1 MDFPEHIRTQ
11 IETLSVDLAASVDTL
26 PRKPGVYLMRDVTSA
41 VIYVG
46 KAVDLRS
53 RVRSYFQPSAWENP
67 KVRAIVSE
75 VADLDFIVTDS
86 ELEALI
92 LEANLIKRHR
102 PRYNVRLKDDKRYPY
117 IKITWADPFP
127 RVLVTRRMEQDG
139 SRYFGPF
146 TSASA
151 VHQTLDLLRK
161 SFPYLTCNRE
171 ITARDAR
178 PCLYYDIRLCLGPC
192 IGAVT
197 QEEYRVMIRGLTR
210 FLEGRSEEVIAGL
223 EARMKVA
230 ADDWDFEQAASLRD
244 QLQAVRCVVERQKI
258 VSSVGTD
265 QDVVAFAREEGD
277 ACVQIFFIRGGKLLG
292 REYFVLEGAQDEDER
307 EVITAFLKQFYEEAA
322 YIPPEVL
329 LPEQIEEA
337 LIIEQ
342 WLKRKRGA
350 KVTLRV
356 PRRGQK
362 RGLVALAAEN
372 AAETLT
378 ALRAQWQADAH
389 KHEQA
394 LAELQEALGL
404 PSPPVRIECYD
415 ISTTQGTEIVG
426 SMVVFVHA
434 VPRKSEYRRFIVRS
448 VQGQDD
454 YASMREV
461 LQRRFR
467 RWQMAA
473 GGSVGDL
480 RPTGGDLRPTQS
492 ASVAEG
498 LLTEASFDRAHGGSV
513 RDLRPTEGDLRP
525 TEGDLRPTVL
535 GSRDIK
541 GWAKLPDLLIV
552 DGGRGQLGVVT
563 EVLKEFDLLARVPVA
578 ALAKQREEI
587 FLPGQGK
594 PILLPPRSQGLF
606 LVQRVR
612 DEAHRFAVTHHRI
625 RRRRAGVASQLD
637 SIPGVGPA
645 RRKALL
651 KAFGS
656 LDNIR
661 AASVKQLAAVPG
673 IPRTVAQAIKEHL

>member
-1 MDFPEHIRTQ
+1 MDVSEEIRAQ
-11 IETLSVDLAASVDTL
+11 VETL
-26 PRKPGVYLMRDVTSA
+26 PRRPGVYLMHDVGGT

-53 RVRSYFQPSAWENP
+53 RVRSYFQPSGWENP

-75 VADLDFIVTDS
+75 IANLEFIVTDS

-92 LEANLIKRHR
+92 LEANLIKQHR

-117 IKITWADPFP
+117 IKITWAAPFP
-127 RVLVTRRMEQDG
+127 KVIITRRMERDG

-171 ITARDAR
+171 ITGKDAR
-178 PCLYYDIRLCLGPC
+178 PCLYYDIKLCMGPC

-197 QEEYRVMIRGLTR
+197 QTEYRAMIRGLAR
-210 FLEGRSEEVIAGL
+210 FLEGRSEEVVADL
-223 EARMKVA
+223 EERMRMA
-230 ADDWDFEQAASLRD
+230 ADELKFEQAASLRD
-244 QLQAVRCVVERQKI
+244 QLRAVQLVVERQKI
-258 VSSVGTD
+258 VSAAGAD
-265 QDVVAFAREEGD
+265 QDVIAFAREDGD
-277 ACVQIFFIRGGKLLG
+277 ACVQVFFIRGGKLLG

-307 EVITAFLKQFYEEAA
+307 EVMAAFLKQFYEEAA
-322 YIPPEVL
+322 YVPPEVL
-329 LPEQIEEA
+329 VPERIEEA

-342 WLKRKRGA
+342 WLKGKRGA

-362 RGLVALAAEN
+362 RELVTLAAEN
-372 AAETLT
+372 AAETLA
-378 ALRAQWQADAH
+378 ALRVQWHADAH

-394 LAELQEALGL
+394 MAELEEALEL
-404 PSPPVRIECYD
+404 SKTPVRIECYD
-415 ISTTQGTEIVG
+415 ISTTQGTEVVG
-426 SMVVFVHA
+426 SMVVFVQG
-434 VPRKSEYRRFIVRS
+434 VPRKSGYRRFIVRS
-448 VQGQDD
+448 VHGQDD

-467 RWQMAA
+467 RWQ
-473 GGSVGDL
+473 
-480 RPTGGDLRPTQS
+480 
-492 ASVAEG
+492 VATSDG
-498 LLTEASFDRAHGGSV
+498 
-513 RDLRPTEGDLRP
+513 
-525 TEGDLRPTVL
+525 VL

-552 DGGRGQLGVVT
+552 DGGRGQLGVAVD
-563 EVLKEFDLLARVPVA
+563 VLKEFDLLARVPVA

-587 FLPGQGK
+587 FLPGRAR
-594 PILLPPRSQGLF
+594 PVLLPRRSQGLF

-612 DEAHRFAVTHHRI
+612 DEAHRFAITHHRA
-625 RRRRAGVASQLD
+625 RRRKAGVASQLD

-651 KAFGS
+651 KTFGS
-656 LDNIR
+656 LDGIR
-661 AASVKQLAAVPG
+661 AASVEQLAAVPG
-673 IPRTVAQAIKEHL
+673 VPRTVALAIKEHL

>member
-1 MDFPEHIRTQ
+1 VEVETVDVSGHIRTQ
-11 IETLSVDLAASVDTL
+11 IDTL
-26 PRKPGVYLMRDVTSA
+26 PRRPGVYLMRDVGGA
-41 VIYVG
+41 VVYVG

-53 RVRSYFQPSAWENP
+53 RVRSYFQPSAWESS
-67 KVRAIVSE
+67 KVRAVVSD
-75 VADLDFIVTDS
+75 VADLEFIVTDS

-92 LEANLIKRHR
+92 LEANLIKQHR

-127 RVLVTRRMEQDG
+127 KVLVTRRMEQDG

-161 SFPYLTCNRE
+161 SFPYLTCSRE
-171 ITARDAR
+171 ITGHDER
-178 PCLYYDIRLCLGPC
+178 PCLYYDIKLCTGPC

-197 QEEYRVMIRGLTR
+197 QEEYRAMVRGLAR
-210 FLEGRSEEVIAGL
+210 FLEGRSEEVIADL
-223 EARMKVA
+223 EARMATA
-230 ADDWDFEQAASLRD
+230 ADALDFEYAASLRD
-244 QLQAVRCVVERQKI
+244 QLRAVQHIVERQKI
-258 VSSVGTD
+258 VSSVDTD
-265 QDVVAFAREEGD
+265 QDVIAFAREEGD
-277 ACVQIFFIRGGKLLG
+277 ACVQVFFIRGGKLLG

-307 EVITAFLKQFYEEAA
+307 DVMAAFLKQFYEEAA
-322 YIPPEVL
+322 YVPSEVL
-329 LPEQIEEA
+329 LPEQLEEA

-342 WLKRKRGA
+342 WLRGKRGA
-350 KVTLRV
+350 KVALRV

-362 RGLVALAAEN
+362 RQLVALAAEN
-372 AAETLT
+372 AAETLA

-394 LAELQEALGL
+394 LAELQEALKL
-404 PSPPVRIECYD
+404 PGPPLRIECYD
-415 ISTTQGTEIVG
+415 ISTTQGTEVVG
-426 SMVVFVHA
+426 SMVVFA
-434 VPRKSEYRRFIVRS
+434 QGVPRKSEYRRFIVRS
-448 VQGQDD
+448 VEGQDD

-467 RWQMAA
+467 RWQIATSDQA
-473 GGSVGDL
+473 
-480 RPTGGDLRPTQS
+480 
-492 ASVAEG
+492 
-498 LLTEASFDRAHGGSV
+498 
-513 RDLRPTEGDLRP
+513 
-525 TEGDLRPTVL
+525 L

-541 GWAKLPDLLIV
+541 GWAKLPSLLVV
-552 DGGRGQLGVVT
+552 DGGRGQLRVAV

-578 ALAKQREEI
+578 GLAKQREEI
-587 FLPGQGK
+587 FLPGRVQ
-594 PILLPPRSQGLF
+594 PLLLPRRSQGLF

-612 DEAHRFAVTHHRI
+612 DEAHRFAIAHHRV

-656 LDNIR
+656 LDGIR
-661 AASVKQLAAVPG
+661 AASAEQLAAVPG
-673 IPRTVAQAIKEHL
+673 IPRTVALAIKEHL

>member
-11 IETLSVDLAASVDTL
+11 IGAL
-26 PRKPGVYLMRDVTSA
+26 PRRPGVYLMHDVGGA

-46 KAVDLRS
+46 KAVDLHS

-67 KVRAIVSE
+67 KVRALVFEI
-75 VADLDFIVTDS
+75 ADLEFIVTDS

-92 LEANLIKRHR
+92 LEANLIKQHR

-117 IKITWADPFP
+117 IKITQADPFP
-127 RVLVTRRMEQDG
+127 KVLITRRMEQDD

-171 ITARDAR
+171 ITGHDER
-178 PCLYYDIRLCLGPC
+178 PCLYYDIKLCLGPC

-197 QEEYRVMIRGLTR
+197 QEEYRAMIRGLAR
-210 FLEGRSEEVIAGL
+210 FLEGRSEEVIADL
-223 EARMKVA
+223 EARMEAA
-230 ADDWDFEQAASLRD
+230 ADEWDFEQAASLRD
-244 QLQAVRCVVERQKI
+244 QLQAVRRIVERQKI
-258 VSSVGTD
+258 VSSFGTD
-265 QDVVAFAREEGD
+265 QDVIAFAREEND
-277 ACVQIFFIRGGKLLG
+277 ACVQVFFIRGGKLLG
-292 REYFVLEGAQDEDER
+292 REYFVLEGTQDEDER
-307 EVITAFLKQFYEEAA
+307 EVMAAFLKQFYEEAA
-322 YIPPEVL
+322 YVPPEVL
-329 LPEQIEEA
+329 LPERIEEA

-350 KVTLRV
+350 KVTLHA

-362 RGLVALAAEN
+362 RELVALAAEN
-372 AAETLT
+372 AAETL
-378 ALRAQWQADAH
+378 ASLRVQWQADAH

-394 LAELQEALGL
+394 LAEIQETLEL
-404 PSPPVRIECYD
+404 PQPPIRIECYD
-415 ISTTQGTEIVG
+415 ISTTQGTEVVG
-426 SMVVFVHA
+426 SMVVFVQG
-434 VPRKSEYRRFIVRS
+434 VPRKSEYRRFVVRS

-467 RWQMAA
+467 RWQMTTSDLSP
-473 GGSVGDL
+473 GGGIK
-480 RPTGGDLRPTQS
+480 
-492 ASVAEG
+492 
-498 LLTEASFDRAHGGSV
+498 GSS
-513 RDLRPTEGDLRP
+513 G
-525 TEGDLRPTVL
+525 
-535 GSRDIK
+535 RDIK
-541 GWAKLPDLLIV
+541 GWAKLPDLLVV
-552 DGGRGQLGVVT
+552 DGGRGQLGIAV
-563 EVLKEFDLLARVPVA
+563 EVLKEFDLLARVPLA

-587 FLPGQGK
+587 FLPGRAR
-594 PILLPPRSQGLF
+594 PVLLPRRSPGLF

-612 DEAHRFAVTHHRI
+612 DEAHRFAITHHRA

-656 LDNIR
+656 LDAIR
-661 AASVKQLAAVPG
+661 AASVEQVAAVPG
-673 IPRTVAQAIKEHL
+673 IPRTVALAIKEHL